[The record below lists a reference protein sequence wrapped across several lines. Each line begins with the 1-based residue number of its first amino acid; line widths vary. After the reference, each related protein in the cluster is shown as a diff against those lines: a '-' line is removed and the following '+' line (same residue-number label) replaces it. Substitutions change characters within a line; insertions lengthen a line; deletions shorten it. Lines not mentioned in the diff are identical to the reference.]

1 MPNLIPRHTFYNR
14 ISEEAKPAWITPYT
28 HVYDSGQAW
37 RDVSD
42 ATRRAYAQAQFVL
55 GAHDLQQGRSRECLR
70 RLDMALLMGP
80 PAVHGV
86 GNALAELVHAAVV
99 AAVAAEDDAP
109 NAPTTGVSTSSESSS
124 KKRPRPWSDP
134 QADTVPRVACPS
146 LHLFLQNHL
155 KPRSPV
161 ILTGCMEHWPAYQT
175 GGGRAW
181 RDLGYLKRVAGAR
194 TVPVEVGKETYL
206 SAEEGGWGQRLM
218 PLGEFIDRFVVGE
231 EEGGGEKGYLA
242 QHELFE
248 QLPALRQDILVPD
261 YCALE
266 DDDEGGEGAKEAEAD
281 AGDGHVI
288 VNAWFGPAGTV
299 SPAHTDPYHNLL
311 AQVVGA
317 KAVRLFSPEQTPC
330 LYPHRG
336 LMRNNSR
343 VDPKAPDLAR
353 FPLFAHARPLHC
365 VLGAGEILYIPP
377 LWWHHIE
384 SLSVSF
390 SVSFWWGRRR
400 EMPPPVKEGGD
411 QEDS

>member
-1 MPNLIPRHTFYNR
+1 M
-14 ISEEAKPAWITPYT
+14 
-28 HVYDSGQAW
+28 
-37 RDVSD
+37 SD
-42 ATRRAYAQAQFVL
+42 ATRRAYTQAQLVL
-55 GAHDLQQGRSRECLR
+55 GAHDLQRGRPRECLR

-80 PAVHGV
+80 PAAHKVA
-86 GNALAELVHAAVV
+86 NTLAELVHAEVV
-99 AAVAAEDDAP
+99 AAAAVAD
-109 NAPTTGVSTSSESSS
+109 APTTTTGSGIGS

-134 QADTVPRVACPS
+134 QADTVPRIACPP
-146 LHLFLQNHL
+146 LHLFLQAHL
-155 KPRSPV
+155 KPQAPV
-161 ILTGCMEHWPAYQT
+161 ILTGCLEHWPACET

-194 TVPVEVGKETYL
+194 TVPVEVGKGTYL

-218 PLGEFIDRFVVGE
+218 PLGEFIDRFVVGDGT
-231 EEGGGEKGYLA
+231 EEGERGYLA

-248 QLPALRQDILVPD
+248 QLPALRRDILVPD

-266 DDDEGGEGAKEAEAD
+266 DEEEEDGG
-281 AGDGHVI
+281 AGGDDGHVI
-288 VNAWFGPAGTV
+288 LNAWFGPAGTV

-311 AQVVGA
+311 CQVVGA

-336 LMRNNSR
+336 LMHNNSR

-353 FPLFAHARPLHC
+353 FPLFAQARPLHC
-365 VLGAGEILYIPP
+365 VLGEGEMLYIPP

-400 EMPPPVKEGGD
+400 EMPPPVGAGAEG
-411 QEDS
+411 EDEGEES